1 MTDHTHHS
9 HHSRPS
15 ASTDLSK
22 PAKVMACCSTAG
34 SQSATPSA
42 TTNPD
47 PSIAKSSCCAKPAQT
62 SPGDVL
68 DPVCGMHVDPE
79 TAGHRAE
86 NDGQVYY
93 FCSDRC
99 REKFV
104 ADPGR
109 YLDKSTSASEPVPQG
124 TIYTCPMH
132 PEVQQI
138 GPGSCPKCGMALE
151 PMVPTAVEDDS
162 ELRTVRR
169 KFFVS
174 AAFAIPLLLIAM
186 GPHLFGWHA
195 SESTARLMRWA
206 ELLLSTPL
214 VVWAGAS
221 YYVRGWKGVI
231 AASPN
236 MYTLIGLGVLVAF
249 AFSLVATFAPSWF
262 PPAMRDA
269 HGMVGVYFEAAGV
282 IVALVL
288 FGEWLE
294 LRARGKTSAA
304 IRRLLDLAPKTA
316 RRILSDGGEED
327 VPLDHVQSG
336 DVLRVR
342 PGEHVPVDGVVIDGT
357 SSIDESLLTG
367 EPIPVEKHPED
378 RVTGGTL
385 NGTGSL
391 KMRAERVGRD
401 TVLAQIVDLVAKAQR
416 SKAPLQRL
424 ADRVSLFFVPAVVLV
439 ALLTFGTWLVWGPEP
454 RLAYAI
460 VNAVAVLIIACPCAL
475 GLATPIS
482 ITVASGRGAEAGV
495 LFRDAA
501 AIETLARVNVLV
513 VDKTGTLTEGRPTL
527 TDVHAAVGFL
537 ETDILMMAAALEAPS
552 EHPLAHAILEGA
564 KARQIVFP
572 EVNDFASVTG
582 QGVRGTIDGVVVA
595 LGNADLMQS
604 VGAEPAALARRADEL
619 RRDAKTVMFLARDGR
634 LAGFVAVQDPIK
646 RDARQILAALHGEK
660 LRIVML
666 TGDNEATAQAVA
678 AQLGIDEIHAGQTPA
693 TKAEWINRAKASGA
707 RVAMAGDGVNDAPAL
722 ASADVGIA
730 MGNGSDVAKESAQV
744 TLVKGEL
751 AGILR
756 ARRLSKATVRNIHQN
771 LAFAFLY
778 NTLGIPLAAG
788 VLYPVFGLL
797 LSPMIAALAMSLSSV
812 SVITNALRLR
822 IARI

>member
-1 MTDHTHHS
+1 
-9 HHSRPS
+9 
-15 ASTDLSK
+15 
-22 PAKVMACCSTAG
+22 
-34 SQSATPSA
+34 
-42 TTNPD
+42 
-47 PSIAKSSCCAKPAQT
+47 
-62 SPGDVL
+62 
-68 DPVCGMHVDPE
+68 MHVDPTTTPHQAE
-79 TAGHRAE
+79 HAGAR
-86 NDGQVYY
+86 YY
-93 FCSDRC
+93 FCSARC
-99 REKFV
+99 REKFI
-104 ADPGR
+104 AEPAR
-109 YLDKSTSASEPVPQG
+109 YLDKSAATNEPTPKG
-124 TIYTCPMH
+124 TLYTCPMH
-132 PEVQQI
+132 PEVQQV

-151 PMVPTAVEDDS
+151 PMLPTGIEDDS
-162 ELRTVRR
+162 ELRAVRR

-174 AAFAIPLLLIAM
+174 AVFAIPLLLIAM
-186 GPHLFGWHA
+186 GPHLFGLHS
-195 SESTARLMRWA
+195 SESIAHAIRWS

-214 VVWAGAS
+214 VVWAGLS

-231 AASPN
+231 ARSPN
-236 MYTLIGLGVLVAF
+236 MYTLIGLGVVVAY
-249 AFSLVATFAPSWF
+249 AFSLVATFAPAWF
-262 PPAMRDA
+262 PLAMRDM

-316 RRILSDGGEED
+316 RRILADGREED
-327 VPLDHVQSG
+327 VPLEQVQSG

-342 PGEHVPVDGVVIDGT
+342 PGAHVPVDGIVVDGV

-367 EPIPVEKHPED
+367 EPIPVEKHVED

-439 ALLTFGTWLVWGPEP
+439 ALLTFGVWLIWGPEP

-501 AIETLARVNVLV
+501 AIETLARVDVLV

-527 TDVHAAVGFL
+527 TDVHAAIGFE
-537 ETDILMMAAALEAPS
+537 ETDVLAMAAALEAPS
-552 EHPLAHAILEGA
+552 EHPLARAILEGA
-564 KARQIVFP
+564 KTRQITFP
-572 EVNDFASVTG
+572 EVADFVAVTG
-582 QGVRGTIDGVVVA
+582 QGVRGTMAGVPVA
-595 LGNADLMQS
+595 LGNAELMHA

-619 RRDAKTVMFLARDGR
+619 RHDAKTVMFLARDGK
-634 LAGFVAVQDPIK
+634 LAGFIAVQDPIK
-646 RDARQILAALHGEK
+646 RDAREILAALREEK

-666 TGDNEATAQAVA
+666 TGDNDATAQAVA
-678 AQLGIDEIHAGQTPA
+678 SQLGIDEVHAGQTPA
-693 TKAEWINRAKASGA
+693 TKADWITRVRATGV

-722 ASADVGIA
+722 VSADVGIA

-771 LAFAFLY
+771 LTFAFLY

-788 VLYPVFGLL
+788 VLYPIFGLL

-822 IARI
+822 VVRV